1 MLSLKIKIPFATV
14 SWWLEC
20 IYRLHVTD
28 RHIEHQ
34 NKIKRPRRLSYE
46 MDTSLTQS
54 YGWPYYHT
62 ISFVPNE
69 DHILPRQKCRDGRG
83 YTITIQHTHQTDGYP
98 TRQRRTVQLK
108 NGEEWG
114 VRSATVQQ
122 QTVSSIIST
131 YHVCILGTVVYLFRI
146 DEPSV
151 DRKDVS
157 RSIETITWL
166 SIVLIT
172 DRHDL
177 RRWTVDGPMLSNVVR
192 TEVGH
197 DHHVR

>member
-1 MLSLKIKIPFATV
+1 MSVLGCRRGVYGTCPSQYTSIEYYRVVMSLSVRSSIGETRTCMLCWYDIDVHPVRISLYLTATV

-54 YGWPYYHT
+54 YGWQYYHT

-83 YTITIQHTHQTDGYP
+83 YTITINHNYPTDGYP

-114 VRSATVQQ
+114 AR
-122 QTVSSIIST
+122 
-131 YHVCILGTVVYLFRI
+131 
-146 DEPSV
+146 PSNN
-151 DRKDVS
+151 RQF
-157 RSIETITWL
+157 
-166 SIVLIT
+166 
-172 DRHDL
+172 HQ
-177 RRWTVDGPMLSNVVR
+177 
-192 TEVGH
+192 
-197 DHHVR
+197 